1 MKGMSFSDEGCPFSI
16 PKFLYKLRY
25 LADEMYK
32 KMESKTMHEV
42 KETAYCLDEVDQKIL
57 ELLEKDARMSLKD
70 IAECVFLSSTAVST
84 RIERLKEAG
93 VIEGFQ
99 VQINPIALG
108 YYTKA
113 FINLEVEPNDKQD
126 FYPFIKNCKNV
137 VECNCVTGDYSM
149 LIEVI
154 FETTMALDL
163 FIGELQ
169 RFGKTKTLIAFSTSV
184 EHRNIYWKEEEQE
197 SDT

>member
-1 MKGMSFSDEGCPFSI
+1 M
-16 PKFLYKLRY
+16 R
-25 LADEMYK
+25 
-32 KMESKTMHEV
+32 EV

-113 FINLEVEPNDKQD
+113 FINLEVETNDKQD
-126 FYPFIKNCKNV
+126 FYPFINKGTSHHLLKR
-137 VECNCVTGDYSM
+137 
-149 LIEVI
+149 L
-154 FETTMALDL
+154 
-163 FIGELQ
+163 
-169 RFGKTKTLIAFSTSV
+169 AFSTSV
-184 EHRNIYWKEEEQE
+184 EHRNIYWKEENQE
-197 SDT
+197 PNA

>member
-1 MKGMSFSDEGCPFSI
+1 MC
-16 PKFLYKLRY
+16 
-25 LADEMYK
+25 
-32 KMESKTMHEV
+32 
-42 KETAYCLDEVDQKIL
+42 
-57 ELLEKDARMSLKD
+57 
-70 IAECVFLSSTAVST
+70 
-84 RIERLKEAG
+84 LKEAG

-184 EHRNIYWKEEEQE
+184 EHRNIYWKEENQE
-197 SDT
+197 PNT

>member
-1 MKGMSFSDEGCPFSI
+1 M
-16 PKFLYKLRY
+16 
-25 LADEMYK
+25 ADEMYK

-184 EHRNIYWKEEEQE
+184 EHRNIYWKEENQE
-197 SDT
+197 PNA

>member
-1 MKGMSFSDEGCPFSI
+1 MKN
-16 PKFLYKLRY
+16 
-25 LADEMYK
+25 
-32 KMESKTMHEV
+32 
-42 KETAYCLDEVDQKIL
+42 
-57 ELLEKDARMSLKD
+57 
-70 IAECVFLSSTAVST
+70 
-84 RIERLKEAG
+84 RLKEAG

-113 FINLEVEPNDKQD
+113 FINLEVDPSDKQD
-126 FYPFIKNCKNV
+126 FFPFIKACKNV

-154 FETTMALDL
+154 FETTMALDA

-184 EHRNIYWKEEEQE
+184 EHRNIYWKKENEEIQA
-197 SDT
+197 